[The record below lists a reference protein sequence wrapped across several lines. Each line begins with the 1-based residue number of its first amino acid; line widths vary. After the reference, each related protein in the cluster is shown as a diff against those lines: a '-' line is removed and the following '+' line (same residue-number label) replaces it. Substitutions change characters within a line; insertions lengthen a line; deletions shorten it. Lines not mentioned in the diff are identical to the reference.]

1 MSTRSYLAFIF
12 IGSLLCFGYAFLII
26 VNLTPEKAGALGIAL
41 LLLSLFFGLIG
52 VLTLSG
58 FYLRV
63 WASGNEVYY
72 SGVSGS
78 LRQAFVF
85 SLAIFGILY
94 LKFLK
99 VLTWWDGL
107 LVFFAAILLDLYL
120 KRKR

>member
-1 MSTRSYLAFIF
+1 MSTKSYLFLIF
-12 IGSLLCFGYAFLII
+12 FGAVLCFGSAFLMIS
-26 VNLTPEKAGALGIAL
+26 NLTPEKAGGFGIAL
-41 LLLSLFFGLIG
+41 LLLSLFFGAIG
-52 VLTLSG
+52 VLTLGG

-94 LKFLK
+94 LKFLN

-107 LVFFAAILLDLYL
+107 LVFFVAILLDLYL
-120 KRKR
+120 KRKK

>member
-1 MSTRSYLAFIF
+1 MSTKAYLSLIF
-12 IGSLLCFGYAFLII
+12 IGSLLCFGSSFLIFT
-26 VNLTPEKAGALGIAL
+26 NLTPEKAGSLGITL

-52 VLTLSG
+52 VLTLFG

-94 LKFLK
+94 LRFLK

-120 KRKR
+120 KRKK